1 MKRHEFCFDRARAHC
16 DRPTDPLNRQPCPT
30 YTTMTYTKRGAA
42 TEVFLVLE
50 LFRSRLDEL
59 LDRLAPLSE
68 KRSPRLTDA
77 SIYYRPDTDVA
88 LLAVRLDAHDDARAA
103 SWVRAFARGAGL
115 PLLDPARLGDGDRRR
130 FYDAY
135 LHAYPIRASGPL
147 GARGT
152 ALELAR
158 RLGLRDPALADGA
171 RPSRRP
177 DTQADLVWPQ
187 DPHLGA
193 SDLAAEPDLEDI
205 DPSTLDGP
213 PPALKRKLARAGSE
227 SGIESDVGPLEKP
240 RGKQRMRD
248 RLRTIPG
255 RPRTVTI
262 TAPAPAVTSPQPA
275 SAPLPRVK
283 VEAPAPP
290 ILARYLR
297 GDEWAPARL
306 RALSLRGAHLATGAP
321 PRVGDKVPIALG
333 YGDTGAVL
341 RGHVV
346 EVISETDARQRGA
359 AGFRVAFAEK
369 EGHAHRQLIALLR
382 KAREAGISLEPPP
395 ARAAVR
401 FPLRWPVQLTSGRS
415 RTVASALDISAGGF
429 FLATRTSIATGGLEF
444 QLPLDW
450 GEAPASGRARV
461 ARVVTQAMARG
472 RGLSP
477 GYGVEI
483 VELGA
488 ADRQRFDA
496 FLSRV
501 RRRSLRRVVVAATPD
516 RAAELTAALGA
527 VGYAVTT
534 CSDTGWLESV
544 PDGAPQP
551 PDAIVLDAAFGLPST
566 PSATELAE
574 RIRAR
579 DVLCITTTHDTGSR
593 VRARVDRALG
603 IG

>member
-1 MKRHEFCFDRARAHC
+1 
-16 DRPTDPLNRQPCPT
+16 
-30 YTTMTYTKRGAA
+30 MTYVQRGAA

-68 KRSPRLTDA
+68 RRSPPIADA

-88 LLAVRLDAHDDARAA
+88 LLALRLREKVDDERG
-103 SWVRAFARGAGL
+103 SDWLRVFARGSGL

-135 LHAYPIRASGPL
+135 LEAYPIRARGPL
-147 GARGT
+147 GARST
-152 ALELAR
+152 ALALAR
-158 RLGLRDPALADGA
+158 RLGLRDPELPGDGA
-171 RPSRRP
+171 FPQRQPEAE
-177 DTQADLVWPQ
+177 ADLVWPE
-187 DPHLGA
+187 
-193 SDLAAEPDLEDI
+193 EPDLADI

-213 PPALKRKLARAGSE
+213 PPALSRKLARAGSE
-227 SGIESDVGPLEKP
+227 SGLDAEVGP
-240 RGKQRMRD
+240 RGKQRVRD

-255 RPRTVTI
+255 RTQAV
-262 TAPAPAVTSPQPA
+262 PAPAVAGPPA
-275 SAPLPRVK
+275 ELAAPRPTRLQ
-283 VEAPAPP
+283 VETPAPP

-321 PRVGDKVPIALG
+321 PRVGDAVPIALG
-333 YGDTGAVL
+333 YGDAGAVL
-341 RGHVV
+341 RGRVV
-346 EVISETDARQRGA
+346 EVTTDAEARRRGA
-359 AGFRVAFAEK
+359 AGFRVTFAEK
-369 EGHAHRQLIALLR
+369 EGHAHRQLATLLR
-382 KAREAGISLEPPP
+382 KAREAGLSLEPPP

-401 FPLRWPVQLTSGRS
+401 FPLRWPIQLTCGRS

-429 FLATRTSIATGGLEF
+429 FLATRASVSTDRLEF

-450 GEAPASGRARV
+450 GEAPAIGRARV
-461 ARVVTQAMARG
+461 ARVVTKSMARG

-483 VELGA
+483 LELEA
-488 ADRQRFDA
+488 PDRQRYDA
-496 FLSRV
+496 FLTRVSR
-501 RRRSLRRVVVAATPD
+501 RALRHVVVAAAPD

-527 VGYAVTT
+527 VGYAVIA
-534 CSDTGWLESV
+534 CSDGAWLERV
-544 PDGAPQP
+544 PDSAPQP
-551 PDAIVLDAAFGLPST
+551 PDAIVIDAAFGLPTT
-566 PSATELAE
+566 PTAAELAQ
-574 RIRAR
+574 RLQAR
-579 DVLCITTTHDTGSR
+579 DIPCIITTHDTGSR